1 MRDSL
6 TLGRMSKVVADN
18 VRRLRKS
25 RDWTQAELAARVGIS
40 LGALGQIE
48 RGEVDPALSTAQAIA
63 DVFGVPIGELT
74 GEARQTVKFTE
85 EALELAAFYD
95 GLKPAERAWVWELF
109 QKLALGFSRKPGEE

>member
-1 MRDSL
+1 MHDRLILD
-6 TLGRMSKVVADN
+6 RMAKVVADN
-18 VRRLRKS
+18 VRRLRKA
-25 RDWTQAELAARVGIS
+25 RDWTQDDLATRVGLS
-40 LGALGQIE
+40 RGAIGQIE

-95 GLKPAERAWVWELF
+95 GLKPVERAWVWELF

>member
-95 GLKPAERAWVWELF
+95 GLKPVERAWVWELF